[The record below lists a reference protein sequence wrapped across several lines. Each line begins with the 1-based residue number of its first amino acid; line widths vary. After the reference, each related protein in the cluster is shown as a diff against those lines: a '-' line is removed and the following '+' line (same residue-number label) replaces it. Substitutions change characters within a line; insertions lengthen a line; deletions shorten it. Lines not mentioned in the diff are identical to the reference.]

1 MTNNYTNKL
10 TVEALLGWSIT
21 ATSRPNL
28 IGLNVM
34 LELADGAI
42 NGELKRPTNLE
53 DPNKAFMPIATAL
66 VMTMVN
72 NILSFAE
79 PEDYAFVKPEL
90 SEADIRTIHLAYS
103 NWAMLSWKMGD

>member
-1 MTNNYTNKL
+1 MGRNYTNKS

-21 ATSRPNL
+21 ATSRPTL
-28 IGLNVM
+28 IGLNIM

-42 NGELKRPTNLE
+42 NGELRRPTNLE

-72 NILSFAE
+72 NMFSFAE
-79 PEDYAFVKPEL
+79 PEEYAFVKPEL
-90 SEADIRTIHLAYS
+90 TEADIRTIHLAYS
-103 NWAMLSWKMGD
+103 NWASMSWSYGD